1 MLRSALGEA
10 LSGQGRLLV
19 VSGEPGIGKTR
30 TAQELTIYAKT
41 RGAQVL
47 WGRCYEGE
55 GAPPY
60 WPWIQPLKTYLERT
74 SPQELRADLGPGAA
88 DIGEMLPELRE
99 KLPDLESP
107 RALEPE
113 QARFRLFNSV
123 TTFLK
128 TASQRKPLVPV
139 LDDLHWAD
147 RSSLLLLQFLSQQMG
162 DSPLLVLGTYRDVEV
177 NPQHPLSD
185 TLAQLSRESVFRRQS
200 LGGLSLED
208 AGQFMALTAGIRPTQ
223 QLINTVY
230 ARTEG
235 NPFFTAEVVRLLSE
249 RGALQDTAGVEW
261 VASAIPVGVMEVIGQ
276 RLNRLSQQCRQT
288 LVTAAIIGREFQL
301 RQLSRLNGGGSE
313 EQLLAVMD
321 EALGAHLIEE
331 LPGRG
336 EAYRF
341 SHALVQ
347 ETLASELSAARRIRL
362 HARVAEALE
371 ELCGSN
377 AQTHAAELAYHFA
390 QAEPVLGAEKV
401 VKYSLIAGERATE
414 VFAWEEAIGHYKT
427 ILNLLEESEGD
438 LGQQADVLAKLALV
452 TGSGRGHGDVS
463 YWEKA
468 LSFYERLG
476 DHKKAAV
483 IHLRLGQRGGMD
495 VLEWQQRHAHSL
507 KAVELLETLGDGPE
521 LAQAYVQLG
530 DHAAHGHGLKSSAV
544 PLMEKGMNMA
554 EMLGDGLG
562 VMQAARL
569 LGHVL
574 VYHTGEIQRGLDLCY
589 LAWEE
594 ARRMNNPVGLCQ
606 AAINLSREYASLRDA
621 EVALHWAEQAEKA
634 SEETGMLQSRII
646 STLAVA
652 WALVLRGDTAEALS
666 RLEAAQQLARESGIE
681 LNQLT
686 SEVPFMVVPGR
697 VHVFLG
703 KWQQAEIEL
712 LQLLQ
717 VNKQINSATFQPFWV
732 LPVLGWLYQEM
743 GDFTSAKMWL
753 GETAAVA
760 QAGGDYPPE
769 LLVRAVLAQV
779 ECEEAELEQ
788 AAGHLRRAKEILAQ
802 GSGWRGLV
810 AEVYLAEGMLATAEK
825 HWPEAEA
832 AFQRAIEI
840 NRQYHLPY
848 YEAKTLLEWGH
859 MYLARHGPG
868 DLDHGMKFINQAIP
882 IFQTIQAPRMAEK
895 TVELQERAGSQT
907 RAITYPAGLTHRE
920 IEVLRLVAAGK
931 SSAEIASE
939 LVLSR
944 RTVERHIFNIY
955 HKTNTHNRSEVTAF
969 AFTQGLMASS

>member
-1 MLRSALGEA
+1 MGRGAASIAEFIPDLYAGISGLNPPPALG
-10 LSGQGRLLV
+10 R
-19 VSGEPGIGKTR
+19 
-30 TAQELTIYAKT
+30 
-41 RGAQVL
+41 
-47 WGRCYEGE
+47 
-55 GAPPY
+55 
-60 WPWIQPLKTYLERT
+60 
-74 SPQELRADLGPGAA
+74 
-88 DIGEMLPELRE
+88 PE
-99 KLPDLESP
+99 ES
-107 RALEPE
+107 
-113 QARFRLFNSV
+113 RFRLFEAI
-123 TTFLK
+123 TAFLK
-128 TASQRKPLVPV
+128 SAALNRPLVLV

-147 RSSLLLLQFLSQQMG
+147 QPSLLLLQFLAQHLGKSR
-162 DSPLLVLGTYRDVEV
+162 LLVLGAYRDIELSRH
-177 NPQHPLSD
+177 HPLSE
-185 TLAQLSRESVFRRQS
+185 TLAHLARLPVYQRVLLR
-200 LGGLSLED
+200 GLNQED
-208 AGQFMALTAGIRPTQ
+208 AGRFIEVIAGTNSPQKLTETI
-223 QLINTVY
+223 Y
-230 ARTEG
+230 SHTEG
-235 NPFFTAEVVRLLSE
+235 NPFFMTEVVRLLREQGEPVSDMA
-249 RGALQDTAGVEW
+249 RGPQGIRIPEGVK
-261 VASAIPVGVMEVIGQ
+261 EVIGC
-276 RLNRLSQQCRQT
+276 RLNRLTGYCNQT
-288 LVTAAIIGREFQL
+288 LSTASIIGREFEFRL
-301 RQLSRLNGGGSE
+301 LSRLSGGGSE

-371 ELCGSN
+371 ELYGSN

-414 VFAWEEAIGHYKT
+414 VFAWEEAIGHYQT

-476 DHKKAAV
+476 DHKKAGV

-594 ARRMNNPVGLCQ
+594 ARRINNPVGLCQ

-646 STLAVA
+646 STLAIA

-666 RLEAAQQLARESGIE
+666 RLEAAQQLAKESGIE

-760 QAGGDYPPE
+760 QAGGDYLPE
-769 LLVRAVLAQV
+769 LLARAVLAQV

-868 DLDHGMKFINQAIP
+868 DLDHGMKFLNQAIP

-931 SSAEIASE
+931 NSAEIASE

-944 RTVERHIFNIY
+944 RTVERHISNIY
-955 HKTNTHNRSEVTAF
+955 HKTDTHNRSEVTAF
-969 AFTQGLMASS
+969 AFTQGLVASS